1 MSFRRSAP
9 GQTFGLESSRLGR
22 EVKGVGWGRGRWGP
36 RAASKTTPSL
46 SGLLHQL
53 GLLPLLCYSPVITL
67 NATSV
72 VMTTYYPSLGKSP
85 ICRGVR
91 LSPAPWAP
99 SSSLQPPPPPQGS
112 PAVPLSPSLPFCPF
126 REVTPVFKISRIFL
140 LLLFLVS
147 LCDCGSHLSFLLPFS
162 FLFPDPETLSW
173 FLSVSLSLL
182 VCVSLSLLLLPTLE
196 CSRDSRKRG
205 TGGLLDGSAGASGSL
220 WGCVPWA

>member
-1 MSFRRSAP
+1 M
-9 GQTFGLESSRLGR
+9 
-22 EVKGVGWGRGRWGP
+22 GWGRGRWGP

-99 SSSLQPPPPPQGS
+99 SSSLQPPSTHLRVPQ
-112 PAVPLSPSLPFCPF
+112 LSPSLPPSHFVLSERSLLFSKFPEFSCYFCF
-126 REVTPVFKISRIFL
+126 WSHFVTVGLISPSFSPSLSFSRIL
-140 LLLFLVS
+140 RLFLGFRLSPS
-147 LCDCGSHLSFLLPFS
+147 LC
-162 FLFPDPETLSW
+162 
-173 FLSVSLSLL
+173 LSVCLSP
-182 VCVSLSLLLLPTLE
+182 SFSSPPLSA
-196 CSRDSRKRG
+196 
-205 TGGLLDGSAGASGSL
+205 AGIA
-220 WGCVPWA
+220 